1 MRWPIRLCTDSSAC
15 TGSGSDMTIIV
26 SELNGFGNGA
36 ISVGCGGTQAS
47 WEAAAFAAAGR

>member
-36 ISVGCGGTQAS
+36 ISVGFGGT
-47 WEAAAFAAAGR
+47 